1 MHTGF
6 DGDTKRNHNEVLIIY
21 GKITQKWILKNLG
34 KEGMNWTD
42 VAQDMG

>member
-6 DGDTKRNHNEVLIIY
+6 DGDNTRNHNEALTIY
-21 GKITQKWILKNLG
+21 GVTLKKWILKNLG
-34 KEGMNWTD
+34 KEDMNWID